1 MPKVFA
7 IEELFSN
14 HHISPKFFVCNED
27 EAIALGD
34 NNTLVLVEYITS
46 LLIILKVGHKLDI
59 KSFCTFLTARQQP
72 VSKVVLGSN

>member
-1 MPKVFA
+1 MFA
-7 IEELFSN
+7 IKELFSGN
-14 HHISPKFFVCNED
+14 HLSLTFLVCNEE

-72 VSKVVLGSN
+72 VSKVLLGSY